1 MELMQFLEE
10 VNTVDE
16 KQVLEQLQE
25 ESDPLKSDFLRALFN
40 YKVGMSQRE
49 VVSRDAFIR

>member
-10 VNTVDE
+10 VNAVDE